1 MSIKAFELVPTI
13 ERTKL
18 LSDRA
23 KTQIECIECCGKNL
37 YIGTSDCFVVHYIV
51 DEQHLPNGKT
61 IYDSVKQGHKYLG
74 LPIVTGAKVKGV
86 TAFCLNQNPISNNP
100 FSVEICV
107 ALRKKL
113 LQIYTVTEDRLNH
126 VKDVAT
132 QDPPVTMSMDG
143 TFVCAALSTQYS
155 IVNYDT
161 ANSTDLFPYDS
172 EAVKPFVQR
181 ISKEEFLL
189 SGPSGLGMFVT
200 TEGVSQRPPLQWS
213 ESVSSYCYVHPYIVA
228 LDSEFI
234 TVHSILDQQQKQ
246 SIPYQGGIYLDEYEG
261 RVFIASLK
269 EIYALVPIAWE
280 KQVTSLLA
288 DRRVSEALALAKN
301 AKKVGLTREQFQRMY
316 RRLQQQAGFIEF
328 AQQHFDECREL
339 FKTGRLDVRE
349 LISLYP
355 FLMPQRSSFTRSV
368 PSLHDIADV
377 RQLARNDATTIKT
390 YKEFLMSYLEEN
402 KADAGKSNNC
412 CMEIDTAL
420 LKLYAELDPSK
431 LLMFIGKSVCKLSD
445 CVELLEKHERFHAL
459 GLLYRYNG
467 QHANALQVW
476 KRLTNGEVTDVLFPG
491 LEYVVQYLSSLSDH
505 TLVWQYTDWII
516 QKDECL
522 GVQIF
527 TNRPANETPS
537 DKLQPDN
544 ILDQLHRYPR
554 AVITYLE
561 YLVFQKKSQKE
572 KYHTHLAV
580 LYLDNVFKLLE
591 SSTSSKE
598 NIDRERCKLRHM
610 LQTSNL
616 YRVQLLLG
624 KVKETDMYA
633 ESAILYGKL
642 GDHDKAIRILVHK
655 LKDFGQAENYCI
667 LNSKGK
673 DSFHRKQLF
682 HTLLSVYLDP
692 SYERRDLLVTPAVNL
707 LNNNQ
712 GNFDATKVL
721 QLIPDNWS
729 IGLLQ
734 SFLASTVRKHMHD
747 FRTTRLQRMLSRGEN
762 LIVKKESIESQR
774 EALQLVEE
782 KSCAVCDRS
791 FDEPTFIRYPNGII
805 THTQCAKN
813 KHVCPVTGKLF
824 STTKRT
830 SAS

>member
-74 LPIVTGAKVKGV
+74 LKKPVVQLKVASALNRIMVLCDNTLTMLNMFDLEPIVTGAKVKGV

-280 KQVTSLLA
+280 KQ
-288 DRRVSEALALAKN
+288 
-301 AKKVGLTREQFQRMY
+301 
-316 RRLQQQAGFIEF
+316 
-328 AQQHFDECREL
+328 
-339 FKTGRLDVRE
+339 